1 MTTLEMAG
9 VSIKAGLSLHE
20 VKTACPVFGS
30 TITLFLLLERLVQ
43 KMVVGTRHI

>member
-20 VKTACPVFGS
+20 VKTACPVFGF
-30 TITLFLLLERLVQ
+30 TITLFSLIEPLVP
-43 KMVVGTRHI
+43 KMVAGTRHS